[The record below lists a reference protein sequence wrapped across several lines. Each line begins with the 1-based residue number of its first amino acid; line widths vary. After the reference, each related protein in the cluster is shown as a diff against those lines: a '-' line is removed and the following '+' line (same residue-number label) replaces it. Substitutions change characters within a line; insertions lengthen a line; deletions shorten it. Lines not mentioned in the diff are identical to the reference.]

1 MTRITDTGM
10 TIWTSNIT
18 TALNRFFKKNEELE
32 SWRGELE
39 WMAENNVDFLC
50 SNEYNDGT
58 RNKDWTFAL
67 HLDIEADYIYIGI
80 IERE

>member
-18 TALNRFFKKNEELE
+18 TELNRFFKKNE
-32 SWRGELE
+32 ELE